1 MYRYCKYCINGYK
14 SGILQYISRKHVE
27 QWYVPIEY
35 KRLNLAMLGHHT
47 KDGLHVL
54 KFKMVN
60 NVLNVISL
68 ESVLHIHMYLVMH
81 TQKICANKTTTQRT

>member
-1 MYRYCKYCINGYK
+1 MDTKVGFYNIFQK
-14 SGILQYISRKHVE
+14 KHVE